1 MKAIQF
7 KPVKKLWLPAF
18 LLLSVVISQAP
29 AGGRSDAP
37 AGDSDADLVNATAR
51 VEYLEGDVRADGELL
66 NIGDA
71 LFPGIQIITGPN
83 GIIEITFGQGNIL
96 RVEED
101 TSLSLNLADPTEG
114 LDIQRGS
121 VAAVFEGL
129 QTIGVGPARSLN
141 VRTPV
146 AVAGVRGTVF
156 YIKVESQDST
166 YVCTCHGELV
176 FEDGKYTV
184 RSARHNANRFFRE
197 DDRVR
202 FEEAEELYHDSASL
216 DAVAETAGVN
226 IRWGEEPNL

>member
-7 KPVKKLWLPAF
+7 KPLSKLWLPAF
-18 LLLSVVISQAP
+18 LMLSIVISQAP
-29 AGGRSDAP
+29 AGGRSDIP
-37 AGDSDADLVNATAR
+37 AGDSDADPSNATAR
-51 VEYLEGDVRADGELL
+51 VEYLEGDVKADGEVL
-66 NIGDA
+66 NIGDI
-71 LFPGIQIITGPN
+71 LLPGIQVITGPD
-83 GIIEITFGQGNIL
+83 GIIEISFGQGNIL
-96 RVEED
+96 RIEEG
-101 TSLSLNLADPTEG
+101 TSLSLNLADPEEG

-129 QTIGVGPARSLN
+129 QTIGVGPTRSLN

-184 RSARHNANRFFRE
+184 RSARHSANRFFR
-197 DDRVR
+197 DDDSVR
-202 FEEAEELYHDSASL
+202 FETAEELYHDSASL
-216 DAVAETAGVN
+216 DAVAERAGVD